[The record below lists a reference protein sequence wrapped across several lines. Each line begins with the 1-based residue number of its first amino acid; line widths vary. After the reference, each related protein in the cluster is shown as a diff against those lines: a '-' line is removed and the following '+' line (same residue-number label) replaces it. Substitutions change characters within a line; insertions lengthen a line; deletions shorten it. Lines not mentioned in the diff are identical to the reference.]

1 MIVKNFI
8 LILNLIGVLA
18 LGVLCVSQWRMNR
31 QLHGELDRLE
41 EVRREQAAKLD
52 ERDRTINGQQA
63 DLDALRAH
71 LTRVTG
77 ELGTSEELARQLTR
91 QVAQLEDER
100 AQLQEGGRKWAD
112 AVAARDGQIR
122 SAQEQ
127 LREVVGRANETVTKY
142 NELAGQYT
150 ALVETLNTRTR
161 EYHELVTRY
170 NELARR

>member
-1 MIVKNFI
+1 VKNF
-8 LILNLIGVLA
+8 LVILNLIGVLA

-31 QLHGELDRLE
+31 QLHGELERLE
-41 EVRREQAAKLD
+41 LLRRAGVEQLA
-52 ERDRTINGQQA
+52 ERDRTIGGQQT
-63 DLDALRAH
+63 DLDALREH

-77 ELGTSEELARQLTR
+77 ELGTSEERARQLTR

-100 AQLQEGGRKWAD
+100 AQLQEGGRRWAE
-112 AVAARDGQIR
+112 AVEARDGQIR

-127 LREVVGRANETVTKY
+127 LREVVGQANETVTKY

-161 EYHELVTRY
+161 EYHELVTKY